1 MMEPLTTIP
10 RMDEREYAMEVG
22 GAIYFAVFITLGAF
36 IGLNLFVVVV
46 TTNLEQ
52 MMKTGEEEG
61 HLNIKFTEV
70 SRAWLHMPLIPAL
83 GRSRQLE
90 ISEFEASLG
99 SKGSSRT
106 ARTVSGKSCL
116 KTRNFW

>member
-10 RMDEREYAMEVG
+10 RVDDREYAMEVG

-61 HLNIKFTEV
+61 HLHITFNEV
-70 SRAWLHMPLIPAL
+70 SWGWLHMPLIPEL
-83 GRSRQLE
+83 RRSKQSDLY
-90 ISEFEASLG
+90 EFEASLG
-99 SKGSSRT
+99 SKGSFET

-116 KTRNFW
+116 KTRTF